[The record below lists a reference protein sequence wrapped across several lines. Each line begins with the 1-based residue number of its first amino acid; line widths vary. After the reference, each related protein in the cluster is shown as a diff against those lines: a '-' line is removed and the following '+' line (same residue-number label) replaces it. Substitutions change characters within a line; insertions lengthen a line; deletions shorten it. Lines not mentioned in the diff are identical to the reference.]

1 MNTKQLNLYLKSGG
15 HHKVFLLE
23 TQFFAFEEVI
33 VGVQDTRDVLG
44 KVTIQDGLDVITV
57 IDLKFAKNKI

>member
-1 MNTKQLNLYLKSGG
+1 
-15 HHKVFLLE
+15 LLE

-44 KVTIQDGLDVITV
+44 EVTIQDGLDVITV